1 MAQGRH
7 APPASAFL
15 KLVFRKDELPDYCHI
30 GMLKRP
36 TYAKYFRHL
45 SPGVIH
51 MSELVS
57 FKPAETPTSVPITE
71 PRIAVQLDGVLKQF
85 GDATALHRVSLKI
98 FQGEFLTLLGPSGC
112 GKTTLLNLMAG
123 FLEADNGEIF
133 IDGELVTETPPYQR
147 EIGIVFQSY
156 ALFPHM
162 NVSENV
168 GYGLRMRRTPK
179 AEIKQRVDQALKMVK
194 LEGFEERRPKEL
206 SGGQQQRVALARAL
220 VIRPKVLLLDEPF
233 SALDKNLRLNMQQE
247 IKEIQRKLGVTTVFV
262 THDQDEAL
270 AMSDRVV
277 VMSAGHVRQVAP
289 PHEIY
294 RHPIDPFVASFVGDA
309 NIFPA
314 HYTGHDNGSG
324 TIEFGSTKLLL
335 PIANIHGQVGDSVDL
350 YARPENLRLA
360 PLHEEADLSGT
371 VIGHVFQGDHVDVSV
386 HVPETGVDR
395 PVTIRSPGLD
405 ALDSWPTGTGVGI
418 NFICRDTTAFTRAS
432 TSEESTQ

>member
-1 MAQGRH
+1 
-7 APPASAFL
+7 
-15 KLVFRKDELPDYCHI
+15 
-30 GMLKRP
+30 
-36 TYAKYFRHL
+36 
-45 SPGVIH
+45 

-57 FKPAETPTSVPITE
+57 FKTAEKQISAPLMD
-71 PRIAVQLDGVLKQF
+71 PRIAVQLDGVLKQY
-85 GDATALHRVSLKI
+85 GDSTALHRISLKI

-123 FLEADNGEIF
+123 FIEADNGEIF

-162 NVSENV
+162 NVRENV
-168 GYGLRMRRTPK
+168 GYGLRMRRVPK
-179 AEIKQRVDQALKMVK
+179 TEIQQRVEQALKMVK
-194 LEGFEERRPKEL
+194 LEGYGERRPKEL

-277 VMSAGHVRQVAP
+277 VMSAGHVRQVAT

-314 HYTGHDNGSG
+314 RYTGHDNSTGV
-324 TIEFGSTKLLL
+324 IEFGSTKLHL
-335 PIANIHGQVGDSVDL
+335 PIANIHGQVGDVVDL
-350 YARPENLRLA
+350 YARPENIRLV
-360 PLHEEADLSGT
+360 PLNAEADLAGT
-371 VIGHVFQGDHVDVSV
+371 VIGHVFQGDHVDVSI
-386 HVPETGVDR
+386 HVPDCGMDH
-395 PVTIRSPGLD
+395 PVTVRSSGLD
-405 ALDSWPTGTGVGI
+405 ALDNWSTGSGVGI
-418 NFICRDTTAFTRAS
+418 RFVCRDTTAFTRVS
-432 TSEESTQ
+432 TSGESTQ